1 LFAPLAALK
10 ERLKRLR
17 AAGNRAYQGL
27 TDKNNEA
34 RQHKR
39 DGEHGNASSESR
51 FFYPPG
57 EPTVQGMRDDGERK
71 GLGERGNEGINEL
84 PAEHHQ
90 DPSRDKE
97 HNDKHVIPRPPG
109 VSIHR
114 LSRRITH
121 RQSKIPVMTW
131 TLFRL
136 WTGVR
141 LSCR

>member
-1 LFAPLAALK
+1 MANTAMPAASPGFFIGQASQPCKGCATTASARAP
-10 ERLKRLR
+10 
-17 AAGNRAYQGL
+17 
-27 TDKNNEA
+27 
-34 RQHKR
+34 
-39 DGEHGNASSESR
+39 
-51 FFYPPG
+51 
-57 EPTVQGMRDDGERK
+57 
-71 GLGERGNEGINEL
+71 GERGNEEGLDEL
-84 PAEHHQ
+84 PGEHHQ